1 MTSCVSKEFLPQS
14 KVVKE
19 PGNNKEFKLLLLQNK
34 VFNCVKEVTSKV
46 LSLIRLELQTRE
58 VKRGVCWIIS
68 GIDKEGLNSH
78 NKEVNEGGNNKD
90 VKIFLEHTSV
100 FKSLAEV
107 RSKEV
112 KILLLQMRETKRGR
126 RGIEVKVLNPQF
138 KKEREEGRIKR
149 VK

>member
-1 MTSCVSKEFLPQS
+1 MTNCVSKGLVPQS
-14 KVVKE
+14 KVVNE
-19 PGNNKEFKLLLLQNK
+19 AGNNKEAKILSLQNK
-34 VFNCVKEVTSKV
+34 VFNCVNDLTSKV
-46 LSLIRLELQTRE
+46 LSLIRLLLQKRE
-58 VKRGVCWIIS
+58 VKRGVFWITS
-68 GIDKEGLNSH
+68 DIDKEGLKPH
-78 NKEVNEGGNNKD
+78 NKEVNEGGNNKE
-90 VKIFLEHTSV
+90 VKILFSHTRV

-112 KILLLQMRETKRGR
+112 KIFLLQTRVTKRGR